1 LIPQLTVGNR
11 IKNYYELT
19 KPKIW
24 YLLVFTAFGAALTAS
39 LLFKIEVTPL
49 QWFLLLTGVAAGS
62 AAADTITGY
71 NDRDIDAIMERTK
84 TRPIPS
90 GRISPRNALIF
101 GLILTTVSLVCAWL
115 INYIALGLMAFGLFD
130 NIIVYS
136 KWLKRRSQANIIL
149 GGFSGAAPALIGYV
163 AVTTQNIEIGLVM
176 AALVFFW
183 IPTHI
188 WSLALH
194 VKKDYT
200 KARVPMLPVVA
211 DERTSVRVIAIT
223 TLLMVAFSIVPF
235 FLNQFVLIYLIT
247 ATVFGIVMILLSTW
261 LMVRPS
267 ERASWMVFKF
277 SSPYLTALFIAFIL
291 DAAFH

>member
-84 TRPIPS
+84 ARPIPS

-194 VKKDYT
+194 VKKDYA

-223 TLLMVAFSIVPF
+223 TLLMVAFSVIPF
-235 FLNQFVLIYLIT
+235 FLDQFGLIYLIT

-291 DAAFH
+291 DATFH

>member
-49 QWFLLLTGVAAGS
+49 RWFLLLIGVAAGS

-84 TRPIPS
+84 ARPIPS

-235 FLNQFVLIYLIT
+235 FLNQFGLIYLIT

-291 DAAFH
+291 DATFH

>member
-1 LIPQLTVGNR
+1 LIPQFTVGNR

-39 LLFKIEVTPL
+39 LLFNIEVTPS

-84 TRPIPS
+84 SRPIPS
-90 GRISPRNALIF
+90 GRISPRNALVF

-200 KARVPMLPVVA
+200 KAKVPMLPVVV

-235 FLNQFVLIYLIT
+235 FLDQFGLIYLIT

-261 LMVRPS
+261 LLVRPS
-267 ERASWMVFKF
+267 EKASWMVFKF